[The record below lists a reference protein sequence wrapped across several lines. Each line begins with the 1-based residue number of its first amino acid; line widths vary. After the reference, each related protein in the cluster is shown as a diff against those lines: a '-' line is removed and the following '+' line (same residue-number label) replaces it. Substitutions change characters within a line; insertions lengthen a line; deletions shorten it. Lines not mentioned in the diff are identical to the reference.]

1 MQEIEQ
7 TFLNGKISAFGLAPE
22 LVVAC
27 FERTERLLGRD
38 WITSQ
43 QSGKGLMVTI
53 PVIDMG
59 LRLPALDGVADAE
72 SLLNNLRKRD
82 QNADAEL
89 TALHL
94 FRSAHPTSPVELYPE
109 ADGRVADF
117 RIRVEN
123 APWTTVEV
131 TQPEASAEKQ
141 RLQKILAR
149 FTDALSNLKNQC
161 VLEIVFNREPTEDEI
176 QVLCNRL
183 PEFCVLEGPQQAKLV
198 DDIGFLFLNQS
209 PVNQLIENVIP
220 GKKNIPMTGVVMFV
234 GGGPDGGPHHQVVVR
249 IPFTDDRAE
258 DILRDEAKQVP
269 KDDQGLVM
277 IDVSHANGSF
287 ESWAS
292 VFQRRFQP
300 NMHTRVSGVCLFEG
314 GMRPLERGYEWLV
327 KTQLLTN
334 PYAKCKLSE
343 WVNTAITQAGAKYAQ
358 LGKDVSST

>member
-1 MQEIEQ
+1 MTWTIEEIEQ
-7 TFLNGKISAFGLAPE
+7 TFLNGKISAFGLSPE

-27 FERTERLLGRD
+27 FERTEHLLGRD

-59 LRLPALDGVADAE
+59 VRLPALDGVADAK

-94 FRSAHPTSPVELYPE
+94 FRSAQPTAQVELYPE

-117 RIRVEN
+117 RIRVGN
-123 APWTTVEV
+123 APWATVEV
-131 TQPEASAEKQ
+131 TQPEASVEKQ

-149 FTDALSNLKNQC
+149 FTDALGDLKNQC

-176 QVLCNRL
+176 QLLCDRL
-183 PEFCVLEGPQQAKLV
+183 PEFCALEGPQQAKLV
-198 DDIGFLFLNQS
+198 DDMGFLFLNQS
-209 PVNQLIENVIP
+209 PINQLIEHRTP
-220 GKKNIPMTGVVMFV
+220 GKENVPMTGVVMFV
-234 GGGPDGGPHHQVVVR
+234 GGGPDGGPHHQAVVR

-258 DILRDEAKQVP
+258 DILRDEAKQLP
-269 KDDQGLVM
+269 KDGQGLVM
-277 IDVSHANGSF
+277 IDVSLANGSF

-300 NMHTRVSGVCLFEG
+300 NVHTRVSGVCLFEG
-314 GMRPLERGYEWLV
+314 GMRPLDTGYEWLV

-334 PYAKCKLSE
+334 PHAKCKLSE
-343 WVNTAITQAGAKYAQ
+343 WVNTAITQAGAKYVQ
-358 LGKDVSST
+358 SGLP